1 MSDNNGFIWG
11 AAVIALMSYVELAR
25 ETRSSPC
32 VYSHTWMTDLVSEND
47 QKRTCSALLKESN
60 SRIEVEQAQIDAL
73 MQQIDALHVE
83 PARASET
90 APSIGGNPASSQEAP
105 TLSAEVGSEVAHA
118 DEDQDD

>member
-32 VYSHTWMTDLVSEND
+32 VYSHTWMTDLVSGND
-47 QKRTCSALLKESN
+47 QKRTCPALLKESN
-60 SRIEVEQAQIDAL
+60 SRIEAQQTQINAL
-73 MQQIDALHVE
+73 TEQIDALHAE
-83 PARASET
+83 PDPAAQTTSAPVAGQAS
-90 APSIGGNPASSQEAP
+90 GQEAP
-105 TLSAEVGSEVAHA
+105 TLSAEVGTEVAHA